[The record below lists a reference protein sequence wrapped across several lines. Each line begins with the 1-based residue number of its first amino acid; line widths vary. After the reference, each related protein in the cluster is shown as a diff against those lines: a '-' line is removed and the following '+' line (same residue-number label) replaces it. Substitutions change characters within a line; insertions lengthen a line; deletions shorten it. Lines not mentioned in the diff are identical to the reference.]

1 MKSPLDEIFKSL
13 TSLQENLNEENK
25 KNIKQRNLDK
35 MKNYLKMKK
44 NNRK

>member
-35 MKNYLKMKK
+35 IENYLKMKK

>member
-25 KNIKQRNLDK
+25 KKGE
-35 MKNYLKMKK
+35 M
-44 NNRK
+44 